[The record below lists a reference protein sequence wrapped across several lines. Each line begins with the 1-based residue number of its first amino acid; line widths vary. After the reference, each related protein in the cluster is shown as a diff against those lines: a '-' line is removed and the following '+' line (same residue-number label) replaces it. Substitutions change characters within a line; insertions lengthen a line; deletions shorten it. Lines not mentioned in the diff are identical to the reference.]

1 MSASVP
7 ADSAPEPSVPDAAP
21 APEASAQVM
30 DEPSAQAA
38 GPSVPSV
45 DGSSVPTADA
55 TSAQAADEESYSPFR
70 RRPDRPRLGWLGWVV
85 IGVPT
90 AVLAGG
96 WAIIMAHVGQTPG
109 ISMETRTVDLHDN
122 AAVVTYAVGK
132 PEDEQVRCVVD
143 AYDEKLSV
151 LAQREITVPKGTA
164 KVTARETLATPRK
177 ATGGRIRDCH
187 RV

>member
-7 ADSAPEPSVPDAAP
+7 ADSAPEPS
-21 APEASAQVM
+21 
-30 DEPSAQAA
+30 
-38 GPSVPSV
+38 
-45 DGSSVPTADA
+45 TADVEQE
-55 TSAQAADEESYSPFR
+55 SYPAAEEESYSPFR
-70 RRPDRPRLGWLGWVV
+70 RRPDRPRLGWLGWIV

-109 ISMETRTVDLHDN
+109 ISMETRTVDLRDN

-132 PEDEQVRCVVD
+132 PKDEQVRCVVD
-143 AYDEKLSV
+143 AYDASFGV

-164 KVTARETLATPRK
+164 KVTAEETLPTPKK
-177 ATGGRIRDCH
+177 ATGGRVRDCH